1 MKPIGEV
8 TNSIISIKDEASSFQ
23 TEESERLLKNLE
35 ITRKIAKEGY
45 FITSGELASLMGV
58 NPGAVTSR
66 GEEFVYRNWIV
77 NRVRREGN
85 QILWQLSEV

>member
-1 MKPIGEV
+1 MEAIGEV
-8 TNSIISIKDEASSFQ
+8 INSIVGMKDETSFFQ

-45 FITSGELASLMGV
+45 FITSGELASLMGI
-58 NPGAVTSR
+58 NPGAVTGR
-66 GEEFVYRNWIV
+66 GEEFVYRNWIA